1 MQMLILD
8 RCYLQSSVCKYGGEF
23 PSNKHFFIIQ
33 YHNPMTIINALKTMI
48 ASLNFKTF
56 KSIEMSQ
63 AFRAT
68 APSSMISLASD
79 TINIDGTK

>member
-1 MQMLILD
+1 
-8 RCYLQSSVCKYGGEF
+8 
-23 PSNKHFFIIQ
+23 
-33 YHNPMTIINALKTMI
+33 MTIINALKTMI
-48 ASLNFKTF
+48 ASLNLKTF
-56 KSIEMSQ
+56 KSIEMSP